1 MPAVPG
7 PSRLIGDG
15 NRSFARVGI
24 GRWVDVRDRVRLF
37 FLHLQHEER
46 TRATGGP
53 RKVSMLAH
61 RGPTDIVVVE
71 ARMNGSYAGSQENSH
86 AVRLRNHPV
95 ALHRSLPAPVF
106 RGPCVFVAL
115 VSSWPSNFCVL
126 RIPCRAAPPAWYGEM
141 TPVGASFCQLLLIF
155 NGLLVPSVR
164 RIMRRIWGAGH
175 LTGNQYTNSGQQSRL
190 RSRSDRVYTEPD
202 GPGCSQTPPFTTPRP
217 SLPPAD
223 RRGSC

>member
-86 AVRLRNHPV
+86 AVRLRNHPT

-115 VSSWPSNFCVL
+115 ELL
-126 RIPCRAAPPAWYGEM
+126 RVENPMPCSPTGVVWRDDACW
-141 TPVGASFCQLLLIF
+141 CQLLPIALDFQWASGPQRSPHDATNLGGGTPDGQSIHEQWTA
-155 NGLLVPSVR
+155 VPSE
-164 RIMRRIWGAGH
+164 ITLGP
-175 LTGNQYTNSGQQSRL
+175 
-190 RSRSDRVYTEPD
+190 RVY
-202 GPGCSQTPPFTTPRP
+202 
-217 SLPPAD
+217 
-223 RRGSC
+223 